1 MRKGLTLVAG
11 VLVLLIGAV
20 VLAIANL
27 DAFVDANRTA
37 VEERVEQALGRP
49 VSFGEV
55 GISWAGGFGVR
66 VADLRVGEDAALAK
80 DRPDLLTAKVV
91 DVRVNLLAALFG
103 RIEVT
108 RVILRSPRITVIQTA
123 NGLSTDGLAG
133 GASSDGPA
141 GAPTELGAKKEA
153 PREFQISLVDV
164 RDGELTF
171 IDRTAEPP
179 ATFEVKALD
188 VSIPSY
194 RPSEPV
200 EFEIS
205 AAVAGAK
212 SPNLVLSGTAGPLGA
227 GSVRLDLSLGLD
239 PLEIGDLVRLS
250 FAPAAL
256 AGSGAV
262 SVQAQAQG
270 TLDALAY
277 TANIDARKA
286 ALRYGGA
293 FDKPAGVALDLGLR
307 GSRKDGALV
316 VDKAELVVGE
326 TAVRVTGSVTDF
338 DAPRLAFTAKADSV
352 APEAFGAG
360 DSGDRLRDLDV
371 KGQFRFPESG
381 VNGTLALTS
390 PEGVYTGAPYRN
402 LRVEAGVAGGRITVD
417 RFSVDASQGELVAR
431 GHYDLER
438 SAFDGSAELAQM
450 RIEELVATRSKP
462 AADLLSGAL
471 SGDLSVNGA
480 GSNWKEI
487 ERALAGT
494 GELRIE
500 DGTLGKFNPARQLFT
515 ALGGLPSLRGG
526 GLVQFVNSHPRLFG
540 TEEAPFQAMSGRL
553 RIRDGWLLLRNFA
566 LRTADYDLQGEGRVS
581 LGGVVDVKTQ
591 MVLSPALSQ
600 ELVAAAPPLRYLRQP
615 SGRIEIPVALRGEM
629 SQVAVV
635 PDVSSIAASAGRELL
650 VDALSGA
657 LGGKTRE
664 DAPSGQP
671 APAKPEDVGRELLRQ
686 GLEGLFGGGKR

>member
-1 MRKGLTLVAG
+1 MSTPFFTIWGRLNSHNVKKVAWFAEELSLKYQRHDIG
-11 VLVLLIGAV
+11 GKFGFTDEYLAKNPNRLIPTIEDGKV
-20 VLAIANL
+20 VLWESNA
-27 DAFVDANRTA
+27 
-37 VEERVEQALGRP
+37 
-49 VSFGEV
+49 
-55 GISWAGGFGVR
+55 
-66 VADLRVGEDAALAK
+66 
-80 DRPDLLTAKVV
+80 
-91 DVRVNLLAALFG
+91 
-103 RIEVT
+103 
-108 RVILRSPRITVIQTA
+108 ILRYMA
-123 NGLSTDGLAG
+123 
-133 GASSDGPA
+133 
-141 GAPTELGAKKEA
+141 
-153 PREFQISLVDV
+153 
-164 RDGELTF
+164 
-171 IDRTAEPP
+171 AE
-179 ATFEVKALD
+179 
-188 VSIPSY
+188 
-194 RPSEPV
+194 
-200 EFEIS
+200 
-205 AAVAGAK
+205 
-212 SPNLVLSGTAGPLGA
+212 
-227 GSVRLDLSLGLD
+227 
-239 PLEIGDLVRLS
+239 
-250 FAPAAL
+250 
-256 AGSGAV
+256 
-262 SVQAQAQG
+262 
-270 TLDALAY
+270 
-277 TANIDARKA
+277 
-286 ALRYGGA
+286 YGGA
-293 FDKPAGVALDLGLR
+293 AWFAADPIDRALADRWMDWQFTYADAQRAPFLARLTYLLEYVGVALDLGLR

-417 RFSVDASQGELVAR
+417 RFSVDAFQGQLVAR